1 MYVFKYILKKYLGE
15 FVFWYEL
22 EKVFFLFFVVGI
34 KKNCCEYWILE
45 GWKYWF
51 VLGNGNIMISVI
63 FIVICFIIKCEL
75 WIKEELVYFMLLLC

>member
-1 MYVFKYILKKYLGE
+1 MYVLKKNFEKIFGRICFL
-15 FVFWYEL
+15 VWVR
-22 EKVFFLFFVVGI
+22 KVFLLFFVVGI
-34 KKNCCEYWILE
+34 EKIVVNIEYLE